1 MLSWWEVL
9 WVFCEKIWDH
19 TEKISLYLLRW
30 KESQRGPSVRR
41 KLFRILKSD
50 VQAAMEEIDN
60 KYKYS
65 EKIIQ
70 VNLSLKKVYKI
81 NIRIYPL

>member
-1 MLSWWEVL
+1 MGSALSLL
-9 WVFCEKIWDH
+9 WEKIWDH